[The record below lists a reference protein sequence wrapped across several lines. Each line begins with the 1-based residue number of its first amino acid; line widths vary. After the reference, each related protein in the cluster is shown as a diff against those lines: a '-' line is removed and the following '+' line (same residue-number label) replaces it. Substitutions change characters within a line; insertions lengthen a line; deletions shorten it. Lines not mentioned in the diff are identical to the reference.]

1 MALYLVCIDKPEHG
15 YEVVSYDK
23 ATHTAV
29 LRNDTGTYTDRCFFL
44 ETLKTLYRLTDV
56 KPSFLTE

>member
-1 MALYLVCIDKPEHG
+1 MALYLVCINKPEHG
-15 YEVVSYDK
+15 YEVLSYDK

-29 LRNDTGTYTDRCFFL
+29 LRNDTGTYTDDCFYL
-44 ETLKTLYRLTDV
+44 NIIKMLYQLTDV